1 LSAHAAAVERD
12 PVPRP
17 RSLEL
22 TGTWLLSGAMAG
34 AGVLAYAFHIL
45 AARTLTQSEYGQVAA
60 FWAALFIAVVVLFR
74 PLEQTTSRS
83 LADRLER
90 GLEGWSVLRAVAL
103 VYVCL
108 VGVVVVAGALSW
120 SVLTREL
127 FDGSGFMTAMLL
139 LGIAGYGVQYVA
151 RGILGGLR
159 RFHGLSSIHLG
170 DGVIRLALALPLV
183 ALASKDVAAVALA
196 AAGIGGAVGPLWRC
210 RSQVGSLR
218 SGRSDERFHIGATL
232 RFAAPA
238 GVIAGS
244 DQLLVNGAPLLVIAA
259 GGTTSDAALVFAA
272 TMLVRVPVF
281 VFSGVAGSLLPNLAR
296 LNAAADHKRFARTV
310 TKVCLTFG
318 AATVAMS
325 AGAALLG
332 PPAMRLL
339 YGNEYTGMSAGDLA
353 LLGFGAGCYLACGT
367 ISQALLALARAGIG
381 AAAWATAAGLFV
393 LLASVS
399 GGSYLHRVSL
409 ALAVAMAA
417 NTLLLAIAFAR
428 RVRTGAAPA

>member
-1 LSAHAAAVERD
+1 LSAHAASVERD
-12 PVPRP
+12 AVARP

-22 TGTWLLSGAMAG
+22 TGTWLLSGAMAA

-103 VYVCL
+103 VYACL
-108 VGVVVVAGALSW
+108 VAVVAVAGALSW

-127 FDGSGFMTAMLL
+127 FDGSAFMTGMLL

-170 DGVIRLALALPLV
+170 DGVVRLALALPLV
-183 ALASKDVAAVALA
+183 LLTSKDVAAVALA

-210 RSQVGSLR
+210 RAQIGSLR
-218 SGRSDERFHIGATL
+218 RGSSDERFHISAAL

-244 DQLLVNGAPLLVIAA
+244 DQLLVNGAPLLVIAG
-259 GGTTSDAALVFAA
+259 GGTTEQAALVFAA

-310 TKVCLTFG
+310 TKVCLTFA

-332 PPAMRLL
+332 PAAMRLL
-339 YGNEYTGMSAGDLA
+339 YGNEYSGMSAGDLA

-381 AAAWATAAGLFV
+381 AAAWATAAVAFV
-393 LLASVS
+393 LVESLSSGSELHSVS
-399 GGSYLHRVSL
+399 LG
-409 ALAVAMAA
+409 LAVGMAVNA
-417 NTLLLAIAFAR
+417 LLLAIAFAR
-428 RVRTGAAPA
+428 RVRTGVAAG

>member
-1 LSAHAAAVERD
+1 
-12 PVPRP
+12 
-17 RSLEL
+17 
-22 TGTWLLSGAMAG
+22 
-34 AGVLAYAFHIL
+34 VLAYAFHIL

-170 DGVIRLALALPLV
+170 DGVVRLALALPLV
-183 ALASKDVAAVALA
+183 YFGSKDIAAAALA

-210 RSQVGSLR
+210 RSQIGSLK
-218 SGRSDERFHIGATL
+218 SGRSDERFHISAAL
-232 RFAAPA
+232 SFAAPA

-244 DQLLVNGAPLLVIAA
+244 DQLLVNGAPLLVIA
-259 GGTTSDAALVFAA
+259 GGGSTTDAALVFAA

-281 VFSGVAGSLLPNLAR
+281 FFSGVAGSLLPNLAR

-310 TKVCLTFG
+310 TKVCLTFA
-318 AATVAMS
+318 AATVAIT

-332 PPAMRLL
+332 PVAMRLL
-339 YGNEYTGMSAGDLA
+339 YGSEYSGMSAGDLA
-353 LLGFGAGCYLACGT
+353 LLGFAAGCYLACGT
-367 ISQALLALARAGIG
+367 VSQALLALARAGTG
-381 AAAWATAAGLFV
+381 AAAWATAAGVFILV
-393 LLASVS
+393 VSVS
-399 GGSYLHRVSL
+399 SRPVALHNVAL
-409 ALAVAMAA
+409 GLAVAMAVNA
-417 NTLLLAIAFAR
+417 LLLAIAFAR
-428 RVRTGAAPA
+428 RVRTGAAPG